1 MKYTYRQQI
10 ASKATCRANCL
21 LDIYLYVQASITLS
35 VKRLVFSVLDYFGL
49 MGVYV
54 ISQGRNR
61 DTTCTLIMSGRNN
74 HYSSVKIIRLAAG
87 QLGRARVRQ

>member
-1 MKYTYRQQI
+1 MKHAYRQQR
-10 ASKATCRANCL
+10 ASKATCRAICFHN
-21 LDIYLYVQASITLS
+21 IYLYVQAYITLA
-35 VKRLVFSVLDYFGL
+35 VKRLAFSVLDYFSL

-54 ISQGRNR
+54 INKGRNR
-61 DTTCTLIMSGRNN
+61 DITCALIMSGRNN